1 MTLFRFI
8 KKTLSSKTPQ
18 EKQLFNILGFY
29 PNDIKLYKEALTHKS
44 LRGRV
49 VHNERLEF
57 LGDAI
62 FGSVVADLV
71 FREFP
76 HENEGFLTQTRSK
89 IVSRKTLNALALKI
103 NLNTALK
110 HQVSPK
116 FVIKHQVSSNRS
128 IFGNALE
135 ALIGAIYLDKGY
147 QFTAEFIEQK
157 LIRPHLDIHQLVK
170 VVSSHKSKLLEWG
183 QAHKKQVVFRL
194 VSSYGKDHEKSYEV
208 MVLIGQKKYAEA
220 IGTSI
225 KRAEEL
231 AAEKAYK
238 ELIHS

>member
-1 MTLFRFI
+1 MTLLRFI
-8 KKTLSSKTPQ
+8 KQTFSSKTPQ
-18 EKQLFNILGFY
+18 EKQLFKILGFY
-29 PNDIKLYKEALTHKS
+29 PRDIKLYQEALTHKS
-44 LRGRV
+44 VRGRL

-71 FREFP
+71 FRDFP

-89 IVSRKTLNALALKI
+89 IVSRKTLNTIAIKI
-103 NLNTALK
+103 NLNTVL
-110 HQVSPK
+110 
-116 FVIKHQVSSNRS
+116 KHQVSSNRS

-135 ALIGAIYLDKGY
+135 ALIGAIFLDRGY
-147 QFTAEFIEQK
+147 SFTAEFIEQK

-170 VVSSHKSKLLEWG
+170 EVSSHKGKLLEWG
-183 QAHKKQVVFRL
+183 QAHKKQIVFRL

-208 MVLIGQKKYAEA
+208 MVMVGQKKYAEA

-231 AAEKAYK
+231 AAKKAYK

>member
-1 MTLFRFI
+1 MILFHFV
-8 KKTLSSKTPQ
+8 KQFLSPKTPP
-18 EKQLFNILGFY
+18 EKQLFRILGFY
-29 PNDIKLYKEALTHKS
+29 PRDIKLYQEALTHKS
-44 LRGRV
+44 VRGRL

-76 HENEGFLTQTRSK
+76 QENEGFLTQTRSK
-89 IVSRKTLNALALKI
+89 IVSRKTLNTIAIKI
-103 NLNTALK
+103 NLNSVLN
-110 HQVSPK
+110 
-116 FVIKHQVSSNRS
+116 HQVSSNRS

-135 ALIGAIYLDKGY
+135 ALIGAIFLDKGY
-147 QFTAEFIEQK
+147 LFTADYIEQK
-157 LIRPHLDIHQLVK
+157 LIRPHLDIHQLAK
-170 VVSSHKSKLLEWG
+170 EVSSHKSKLLEWG
-183 QAHKKQVVFRL
+183 QAHKKQVQFKL
-194 VSSYGKDHEKSYEV
+194 MSSFGKDHEKSYEV
-208 MVLIGQKKYAEA
+208 MVLVGQKKYAEA

-231 AAEKAYK
+231 AAKRAHK